1 MPRLTRRQVLALGG
15 TALAGIVTQRL
26 KGVDADSGRARITG
40 VDVFSIR
47 LPLSKEDEEQG
58 KRGWYS
64 VTRIDTDAGVHG
76 YSFVDTSPEALDSQL
91 RPMLVGKD
99 LFAVEDHFESGLIQW
114 GGVEHAVWDAIGR
127 VAGQPVYRLLGG
139 ASDRVRAYLTCVWPG
154 NADQSQVSYETQAEM
169 AVRIK
174 KAGFHGMKIRAWR
187 PNPMDDVDACRV
199 IMDAVGDGFALM
211 YDRTAHLPVSMAGQ
225 KVWDYETALKV
236 AKGLEA
242 AHAYWLEEP
251 FAREDYDS
259 PARLRK
265 EVGFPITG
273 GEGYH
278 GLEPFRQCLSHGA
291 YDILQPDGAG
301 AGGILV
307 CRKVAALAE
316 AFGLKCALHG
326 TMGLQL
332 AGWLQC
338 SASFGAEW
346 QELALVTPPLLPEEL
361 WAPGLRV
368 IKQGNFIRFENG
380 EAVLP
385 DVPGIGLDVDE
396 DALAEYR
403 VK

>member
-1 MPRLTRRQVLALGG
+1 MKVLLMTDMEGVAGVKNSEDWCMP
-15 TALAGIVTQRL
+15 
-26 KGVDADSGRARITG
+26 DSR
-40 VDVFSIR
+40 F
-47 LPLSKEDEEQG
+47 
-58 KRGWYS
+58 YS
-64 VTRIDTDAGVHG
+64 VGCRLLTLEVNA
-76 YSFVDTSPEALDSQL
+76 
-91 RPMLVGKD
+91 
-99 LFAVEDHFESGLIQW
+99 AVEGFF
-114 GGVEHAVWDAIGR
+114 A
-127 VAGQPVYRLLGG
+127 GG
-139 ASDRVRAYLTCVWPG
+139 ATYVQV
-154 NADQSQVSYETQAEM
+154 AD
-169 AVRIK
+169 
-174 KAGFHGMKIRAWR
+174 GH
-187 PNPMDDVDACRV
+187 
-199 IMDAVGDGFALM
+199 
-211 YDRTAHLPVSMAGQ
+211 
-225 KVWDYETALKV
+225 
-236 AKGLEA
+236 
-242 AHAYWLEEP
+242 
-251 FAREDYDS
+251 
-259 PARLRK
+259 
-265 EVGFPITG
+265 
-273 GEGYH
+273 
-278 GLEPFRQCLSHGA
+278 
-291 YDILQPDGAG
+291 G